1 MDADYGRNFG
11 EDGNFF
17 TDFGHSLLVLTT
29 VQSVTVST
37 YNGKG
42 SMGGMGLQPHLTLWV
57 LLATI
62 VDILVD
68 RCCRLW
74 ST

>member
-42 SMGGMGLQPHLTLWV
+42 SMAGWGCNPLLTLWA

-62 VDILVD
+62 VNILVD
-68 RCCRLW
+68 CCCRLW

>member
-37 YNGKG
+37 DNGRIQVQEG
-42 SMGGMGLQPHLTLWV
+42 V
-57 LLATI
+57 ATPFDFFGAI
-62 VDILVD
+62 GDY
-68 RCCRLW
+68 
-74 ST
+74 SQHFG